1 MVFGNLAR
9 RLTGNVTKTQVMA
22 GIGVVGAA
30 LAGAAYAAPAENSCK
45 QNIKLAYRRFMPMND
60 YPDLSKHN
68 NCMANVLTPQ
78 LYAKLRDVVRIFV
91 CLSMW

>member
-9 RLTGNVTKTQVMA
+9 RLAGNVTKTQVMA

-45 QNIKLAYRRFMPMND
+45 QSIKQAYRRFMPMND